1 MFLLVVKKV
10 WLWLKNMRKDCYI
23 KCHHHL
29 HLVIV
34 DYANR
39 VIDEDQNLNV
49 LEQIAN
55 TNELTKELVS
65 L

>member
-1 MFLLVVKKV
+1 
-10 WLWLKNMRKDCYI
+10 MRKDCYI